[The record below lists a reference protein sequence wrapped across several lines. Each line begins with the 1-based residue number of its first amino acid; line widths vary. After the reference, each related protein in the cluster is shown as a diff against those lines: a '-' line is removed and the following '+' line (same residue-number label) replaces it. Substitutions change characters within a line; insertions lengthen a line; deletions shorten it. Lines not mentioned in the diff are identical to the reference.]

1 MHPPQPVGGSYPS
14 QQAPQC
20 IRARQ
25 DHQNDSIIA
34 QLGSL
39 ASSGCLRMSC
49 RIGSARGWEGV
60 GAADAAAAVAGSP
73 AACEQLEQQRR
84 VAATGYA
91 AV

>member
-1 MHPPQPVGGSYPS
+1 
-14 QQAPQC
+14 
-20 IRARQ
+20 
-25 DHQNDSIIA
+25 
-34 QLGSL
+34 
-39 ASSGCLRMSC
+39 MSW